1 MMHGHEKSD
10 LVIVAMKPANKA
22 KEAHCGGVCG
32 GERSGVGGAKG
43 GGQGEYAPAQHVL
56 DPEPGSRDKR
66 AGAYTATFAV
76 THPRWEPYAGKPHVR
91 FCAGGRAMKRTS
103 LPLQRREFITLL
115 GGAAAA
121 WPLPAWAQQ
130 TPGSITSTRIA
141 FLGAESASTNQH
153 FSDAFRQGMREH
165 GYVDGQNITLV
176 ERWAE
181 GRSERFPEL
190 IEELISLKANVIL
203 AVSVPAA
210 IAAKTATTAIPIVFI
225 ASDPL
230 GSGLVRSLARPGG
243 NLTGFS
249 LFLGDEFSSK
259 WLELLKE
266 AVPNASR
273 VAILWNPVNPASSHY
288 VTVLRDAGE
297 KLGVMLQPQAV
308 SDPDQFDGAFATIV
322 AERAQALIVV
332 VDPLTV
338 RYRERLVELAV
349 KNRLPAMFGFR
360 EFIDAGGLIAYGV
373 NVPYLCRRAAVYVD
387 KIIKGANP
395 AELPVEQPT
404 RFELVINLKT
414 AKALGIEIPPML
426 LARADEVIE

>member
-1 MMHGHEKSD
+1 M
-10 LVIVAMKPANKA
+10 N
-22 KEAHCGGVCG
+22 
-32 GERSGVGGAKG
+32 
-43 GGQGEYAPAQHVL
+43 
-56 DPEPGSRDKR
+56 
-66 AGAYTATFAV
+66 
-76 THPRWEPYAGKPHVR
+76 
-91 FCAGGRAMKRTS
+91 
-103 LPLQRREFITLL
+103 RREVITLL

-121 WPLPAWAQQ
+121 WPLAARAQQ
-130 TPGSITSTRIA
+130 PAKVSTVG

-153 FSDAFRQGMREH
+153 CFDAFRQGMREH
-165 GYVDGQNITLV
+165 GYTDGKNVTFV

-190 IEELISLKANVIL
+190 VGELLSLKVDVIL

-210 IAAKTATTAIPIVFI
+210 LAAKHGTATIPTDFI

-230 GSGLVRSLARPGG
+230 GTGLVASLARPGG

-266 AVPNASR
+266 TVPHASR
-273 VAILWNPVNPASSHY
+273 VALLWNPTNPASSHY
-288 VTVLRDAGE
+288 VTVLRDAAE
-297 KLGVMLQPQAV
+297 RLGIVLLLQPV
-308 SDPDQFDGAFATIV
+308 NDPDQFDRAFTTIV
-322 AERAQALIVV
+322 AARAQALVVV

-338 RYRERLVELAV
+338 RYRRRIVELAMT
-349 KNRLPAMFGFR
+349 KQLPAMYGFR
-360 EFIDAGGLIAYGV
+360 EFVDVGGLIAYGV

-387 KIIKGANP
+387 KIIKGATP

-404 RFELVINLKT
+404 RFELVLNLQT
-414 AKALGIEIPPML
+414 AKALGLEIPPIL